1 MRAWRFFTN
10 MVDAPSTRVYQ
21 IPMRKLI
28 ATLLLF
34 CVGMMTLTA
43 ASHTRICLI
52 EMGLKWVQE
61 DSPCC
66 PDCDRESE
74 QPSSCCIDLEKLPDA
89 TAPQFPTVLPDALLV
104 EMPPELM
111 VTWVALEW
119 HTYTFAVSESIRG
132 PTSPA
137 AHRAVLGI
145 WRI

>member
-1 MRAWRFFTN
+1 
-10 MVDAPSTRVYQ
+10 MVDAPSTRVYESS
-21 IPMRKLI
+21 MRKLL

-34 CVGMMTLTA
+34 YVGMMTLTA

-66 PDCDRESE
+66 PECDRESE

-89 TAPQFPTVLPDALLV
+89 TAPQFSAVLPDALLV
-104 EMPPELM
+104 EMSPELT
-111 VTWVALEW
+111 VTWVALKCR
-119 HTYTFAVSESIRG
+119 TYTYFVSESIRG

-137 AHRAVLGI
+137 AYRAVLGI